1 MDSQLNIKAPKKKT
15 VGTLDDILVSAMNV
29 IEENAAENVPSSQVE
44 DLIQDLTFAR
54 QASHEY
60 VKKLKANLEDMH
72 RDNYLLRKEIS
83 KLQIR
88 LSMLREAPSADNH
101 RACTPASTLSSSPNG
116 GYEEEI
122 LIERPDLASM
132 DISQIA
138 ENGESLLSLHSLT
151 PLVEELRERPAPD
164 NYYGVESVPG
174 SSQHAAGPVTPSFG
188 QAETN

>member
-29 IEENAAENVPSSQVE
+29 IQENAAENVPSSQVE
-44 DLIQDLTFAR
+44 DLIQDLTLAR

-60 VKKLKANLEDMH
+60 VKKLKASLEDMH

-88 LSMLREAPSADNH
+88 LSMLREARKCRQPPCMYTSLH
-101 RACTPASTLSSSPNG
+101 PFIIPPTG

-122 LIERPDLASM
+122 LVETARFGINGHLPDSRKWRVTVELAFVDS
-132 DISQIA
+132 
-138 ENGESLLSLHSLT
+138 
-151 PLVEELRERPAPD
+151 
-164 NYYGVESVPG
+164 
-174 SSQHAAGPVTPSFG
+174 PSRR
-188 QAETN
+188 TS